1 MSIRIEMPKLA
12 ATMEEGII
20 SCWHKQVGDQVAKG
34 EPIVEVLTGKINAEV
49 ESPATGI
56 LEQIIAADGALV
68 PVGEAIGVIAES
80 KVALQATPRMKKLAN
95 ELGIDL
101 AAVVGTGPNGRIT
114 EQDLQ
119 EHQQE
124 ALNADPVKATAT
136 ARKMAAAEGVSLPG
150 IQGSGVSGRIQKTD
164 VQHALHEETAEKISH
179 LVLDDYEVLPLT
191 GMRKMIG
198 DNMAASAFSAPHVT
212 LTTEVVMD
220 QAVQLRQELREKYRN
235 EAKITFT
242 DFINAVVIKVLQEM
256 PEVNATL
263 EGNEI
268 RRWHKVNLA
277 LAVARKKGLIVPVL
291 KNAGRKSLT
300 EISQHTADLVE
311 RARADRLT
319 LEEIQGG
326 TFTVSNLGMYDI
338 DGFTPIINPPQ
349 AAILGVGRI
358 LERAVVVEHEVMVK
372 PTMVLSISFDHR
384 IMDGDAAARFLKRL
398 KYLLENPYQPVVE

>member
-1 MSIRIEMPKLA
+1 M
-12 ATMEEGII
+12 
-20 SCWHKQVGDQVAKG
+20 
-34 EPIVEVLTGKINAEV
+34 

-80 KVALQATPRMKKLAN
+80 KVALQATPRMKKLAK